1 MEIDKH
7 PKIHMG
13 PQRTTSSQNNHKQK
27 KIKVE
32 GITLP
37 DFKIHYKA
45 KVIKTAWH

>member
-7 PKIHMG
+7 PKIHME
-13 PQRTTSSQNNHKQK
+13 PQRTTSSQSNHKQK
-27 KIKVE
+27 IKVG

-45 KVIKTAWH
+45 KVTKISWY